1 MKHLLASASVAAL
14 ATLPRVALAQDDAFD
29 LGTITVSASQT
40 PVETKRTGTV
50 VEVVEQDEIEKSS
63 SVRVS
68 ETLDTLPGISLSGNG
83 GLGTSSVL
91 RIRGL
96 SGKYV
101 PVYIDGIDMTDPS
114 SVQTQYSFGAL
125 TTAGIGRIEVLKGSQ
140 SAIYGSEAIGGVI
153 NISTL
158 RATEMGTH
166 YRYSVEAGSYDTYA
180 ATFGVTTKS
189 EQGEL
194 AFTLSHITT
203 NGFSAAE
210 EDAGNPEADGY
221 TGTTLILTGAY
232 QATETVKLGF
242 ALNYLDSETDQ
253 DGSPA
258 PAFALTDTNDQELAT
273 RLGARIYAEIEGGAV
288 DHTLSLAYSETD
300 REYNSGAN
308 RNFNGRRTEVG
319 YKGVTQMGAVD
330 LAFGTS
336 YTEEKSD
343 LDGVKNTYEIASIF
357 GEAQYAASENV
368 DLSFALRHDDH
379 STFGGFTTG
388 RLAANW
394 RVTSDTTLR
403 ASIGTGFR
411 APSLYE
417 LFHPVYGNPGLE
429 QEESRSAEVGVEH
442 RFANDAQVKAT
453 VFYTEIDNLI
463 GFSGGGYNQVSGT
476 STTKG
481 LELSGRMALG
491 AGTDLFGSYTY
502 TDGKDA
508 KGNQLVRVPKHDFVI
523 GVETEITDK
532 LSGQLT
538 LNYAAGRAD
547 ETDFSTFPSTKVAM
561 PDYTVVNASMTYD
574 FNETTEGYV
583 RLENLTNEQYQTSY
597 GYGTSDRAIYFGVRA
612 SF

>member
-1 MKHLLASASVAAL
+1 MKHLLASASVLAM

-50 VEVVEQDEIEKSS
+50 VEVVEQEEIEKSS

-83 GLGTSSVL
+83 GLGTASTL

-125 TTAGIGRIEVLKGSQ
+125 TTAGIDRIEVLKGSQ

-158 RATEMGTH
+158 RATKMGTH

-194 AFTLSHITT
+194 AFTLSHIRT

-221 TGTTLILTGAY
+221 EGTTLFLTGAY

-242 ALNYLDSETDQ
+242 AFNYLDSTTDQ
-253 DGSPA
+253 DG
-258 PAFALTDTNDQELAT
+258 FRVDDLTAQELAT
-273 RLGARIYAEIEGGAV
+273 RLGARVYAEIDGGAV
-288 DHTLSLAYSETD
+288 DHTLSLAYSKTE
-300 REYNSGAN
+300 REYPVGFN
-308 RNFNGRRTEVG
+308 RFFTGERTEVG

-330 LAFGTS
+330 LAFGANYS
-336 YTEEKSD
+336 EEEFAVD
-343 LDGVKNTYEIASIF
+343 TINGTYRTTSIF

-394 RVTSDTTLR
+394 RVTADTTLR

-463 GFSGGGYNQVSGT
+463 EFSGGGYNQVPGT

-491 AGTDLFGSYTY
+491 AATDLFGSYTY
-502 TDGKDA
+502 TDGKDSS
-508 KGNQLVRVPKHDFVI
+508 GNQLVRVPEHDFVL
-523 GVETEITDK
+523 GVEAELTDK
-532 LSGQLT
+532 LSGQLV
-538 LNYAAGRAD
+538 LNHVAGRAND
-547 ETDFSTFPSTKVAM
+547 GGSAM

-583 RLENLTNEQYQTSY
+583 RLENLTNEEYQTSY

>member
-1 MKHLLASASVAAL
+1 MKHLLASASVLAM

-50 VEVVEQDEIEKSS
+50 VEVAEQDDIEKSS
-63 SVRVS
+63 SARVE
-68 ETLDTLPGISLSGNG
+68 ETLDTLPGISVSGNG
-83 GLGTSSVL
+83 GLGSTTTL

-96 SGKYV
+96 PGKYI

-114 SVQTQYSFGAL
+114 SGQTSFGFGSL
-125 TTAGIGRIEVLKGSQ
+125 TTAGIDRIEVLKGSQ

-153 NISTL
+153 NITTL
-158 RATEMGTH
+158 RATEMGTQL
-166 YRYSVEAGSYDTYA
+166 RYSFEAGSYDTYS
-180 ATFGVTTKS
+180 ATFGVATKT
-189 EQGEL
+189 ERGEL
-194 AFTLSHITT
+194 AFTFSHIDT
-203 NGFSAAE
+203 NGFSAADE
-210 EDAGNPEADGY
+210 NDGNDEADGY
-221 TGTTLILTGAY
+221 KGTTLFLTGAH
-232 QATETVKLGF
+232 QATDVVKLGF
-242 ALNYLDSETDQ
+242 ALNYIDSETEYDSFNP
-253 DGSPA
+253 G
-258 PAFALTDTNDQELAT
+258 LTDTDDLSLIT
-273 RLGARIYAEIEGGAV
+273 RKGARIYAEVDGGV
-288 DHTLSLAYSETD
+288 IQHTFSMNYSETD
-300 REYNSGAN
+300 REYKSGGNS
-308 RNFNGRRTEVG
+308 NFNGRRNELA

-330 LAFGTS
+330 LAFGAS

-343 LDGVKNTYEIASIF
+343 VDGVKNTYEIASVF
-357 GEAQYAASENV
+357 GEAQYAASEDV

-394 RVTSDTTLR
+394 RITADTTLR

-417 LFHPVYGNPGLE
+417 LFDPLYGNSSLV
-429 QEESRSAEVGVEH
+429 QEESRSAEIGVEH
-442 RFANDAQVKAT
+442 RFAKDAQIKAT

-463 GFSGGGYNQVSGT
+463 DYFDPDGWTGPIPGRFEQLQGASRT
-476 STTKG
+476 SG
-481 LELSGRMALG
+481 LELSGRVALG

-502 TDGKDA
+502 TDGKDSS
-508 KGNQLVRVPKHDFVI
+508 GNQLIRVPKHDFVI
-523 GVETEITDK
+523 GVEADLSDK
-532 LSGQLT
+532 LSGQLV
-538 LNYAAGRAD
+538 LNHVAGRAND
-547 ETDFSTFPSTKVAM
+547 GGNAM

-574 FNETTEGYV
+574 FSDTTEGYV